1 MSVVTNVK
9 VKFIRPLYDNLE
21 EWSKDC
27 GNTYIGR
34 KAIVFINNN
43 RYPKEDSYW
52 CNPYKV
58 SDKHYTLDDSLRLY
72 KDYILKKLENNPGKI
87 LELRDKTLGCWCKP
101 ERCHGDILVELLD
114 KYLKSSTF

>member
-52 CNPYKV
+52 CKFSN
-58 SDKHYTLDDSLRLY
+58 
-72 KDYILKKLENNPGKI
+72 
-87 LELRDKTLGCWCKP
+87 
-101 ERCHGDILVELLD
+101 
-114 KYLKSSTF
+114 